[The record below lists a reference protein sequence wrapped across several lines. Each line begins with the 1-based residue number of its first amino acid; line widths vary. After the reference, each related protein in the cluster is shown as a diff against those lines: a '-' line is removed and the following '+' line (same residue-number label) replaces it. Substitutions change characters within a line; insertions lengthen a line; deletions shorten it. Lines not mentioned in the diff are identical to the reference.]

1 MALLLMQ
8 PETHLTEQILTR
20 EEPETFTLMS
30 FSFECTTY
38 TPQTLPVSVKTHLG
52 TEKLLAKPTLNLFAN
67 LLMYWF
73 THNNYYLNK

>member
-38 TPQTLPVSVKTHLG
+38 IPQTLPVSVKTHLG
-52 TEKLLAKPTLNLFAN
+52 TVLRSCQTDPQPICKPIDVLV
-67 LLMYWF
+67 YS
-73 THNNYYLNK
+73 